1 MSFEKRVNDEKREV
15 KKRSG
20 GEEKGRGVPTP
31 RYECELVAY
40 RRNLIM

>member
-20 GEEKGRGVPTP
+20 GGGEGEGSADTP
-31 RYECELVAY
+31 L
-40 RRNLIM
+40 